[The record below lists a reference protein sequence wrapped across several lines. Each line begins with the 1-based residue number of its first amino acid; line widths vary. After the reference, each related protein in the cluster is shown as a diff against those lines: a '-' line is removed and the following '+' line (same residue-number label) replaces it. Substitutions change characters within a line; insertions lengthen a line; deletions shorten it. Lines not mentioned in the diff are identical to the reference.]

1 MCVVCVCVK
10 QLLAFRQ
17 YDRECVIR
25 NSQFAMGQS
34 MAMRATRHC
43 FVLSALSPLSPFPA
57 PALLAYLTTL
67 RAQPRNN
74 RWASCLQGK
83 GVCLCPFYILR
94 SVIYLPYCLR
104 IHFQRRVFV
113 PITSFSIRPFRSLIF
128 IPTPPSFRRRLS
140 RKILA
145 FLFGNSYF

>member
-1 MCVVCVCVK
+1 MTES
-10 QLLAFRQ
+10 ASFA
-17 YDRECVIR
+17 IR
-25 NSQFAMGQS
+25 NSQWANRWQCGQRGTAS
-34 MAMRATRHC
+34 CCLRS
-43 FVLSALSPLSPFPA
+43 LPSPLPY